1 MKGSGLLE
9 ATVLG
14 PVGAR
19 VRGNSISIRGR
30 LGRTV
35 LAALALACRKPV
47 SVERLIDA
55 LWGEL
60 PPATARTQVHI
71 QVSKLRASLGRAGAA
86 GAVVTVPNGYLLD
99 CPVDVDEVRG
109 LLRTARAAGDPAATA
124 GLLRSGLDR
133 WIGTP
138 LGGVTP
144 HLAGAELPRLDE
156 LRICLVEEWID
167 AEIACGRAAR
177 LLPELTALVQAHP
190 LREGLHHRRMLALH
204 HAGRRA
210 DALAAFQQARRVLR
224 DELGMDPSKELLALE
239 AEILAVETPPAAIVV
254 PAQLPPRTSG
264 FAGRDAESA
273 AIRAAVVRRTDAPP
287 LVLVTGMPGI
297 GKTALA
303 VHAAAAS
310 SHAFPD
316 GQLYADLRG
325 ADARPAAPHEILA
338 GFLRALGVPARLM
351 PATVEERTAEF
362 RSRTAGKRVL
372 VVLDNTATAWQLEPL
387 LLADPGCATIVTSRS
402 VLPEVESAVR
412 VPLAP
417 LAGPVAAT
425 VLANVAGAA
434 RLGEDEDEGTV
445 ATVIEACGGVPLA
458 LRIAGAQLA
467 AYPTLGVAELAA
479 RLSDESRRMR
489 ELVAG
494 QRSVRDS
501 LDASFRLLGRDT
513 RAAMLALA
521 AIGAPTFT
529 GWPLAP
535 VLDVPL
541 TRVDEVLAHLCAMNL
556 LDQAGPGRDGVP
568 RYRMHD
574 LVRAYCR
581 TVGPPLDAGP
591 LSRLAGWA
599 ITLTRHAYEGILGAP
614 VGYAVLART
623 AAPLEKDVVER
634 VVREPLSWVGADAD
648 VLLAVF
654 DLAVRGGLLRPAAA
668 LLLVLRAPLV
678 RLDLHDH
685 GARAAARLANVAGAD
700 PVVRVTAALVA
711 ATARMHHSRYADVV
725 AILNEVPV
733 REVDP
738 ALRAEVLTKLADAY
752 ERCRDWHRAITVV
765 REAVVCFR
773 KSGNRA
779 GESGCH
785 ATLAALYRD
794 HLGDLRAAKAH
805 GTKALR
811 LADATGEWK
820 TRALVRLVVMRTAL
834 ACGNPAAAAGLAEQ
848 ARCLSEQH
856 GDPVGRTWCLTA
868 EADAHRAN
876 GDLSAARRSA
886 DRALDLARRIR
897 RPDAESA
904 ALLALASIEL
914 AAGDRVAA
922 RRVALESLRLQDEF
936 DSPVER
942 AGVERVLAEIDGQL
956 PAAAEG

>member
-1 MKGSGLLE
+1 MLE

-19 VRGNSISIRGR
+19 VHGTPVPIKGR

-35 LAALALACRKPV
+35 LAVLALACRQPV

-71 QVSKLRASLGRAGAA
+71 QVSKLRAALDRAGAA
-86 GAVVTVPNGYLLD
+86 GAVVTVASGYLLD
-99 CPVDVDEVRG
+99 CLVDVDEVRR
-109 LLRTARAAGDPAATA
+109 LLSTARAAGDPADAA
-124 GLLRSGLDR
+124 GLLRSALDR
-133 WIGTP
+133 WAGTP

-144 HLAGAELPRLDE
+144 YLAGAELLRLDE
-156 LRICLVEEWID
+156 LRMCLVEEWID
-167 AEIACGRAAR
+167 AELACGRAAR
-177 LLPELTALVQAHP
+177 LLPELSALVQAHP
-190 LREGLHHRRMLALH
+190 LREGLHQRRMLALH
-204 HAGRRA
+204 RAGRRA
-210 DALAAFQQARRVLR
+210 DALAAFHEARRVLR
-224 DELGMDPSKELLALE
+224 DELGVDPSRELLALE
-239 AEILAVETPPAAIVV
+239 AEVLAVEAPPAATVV

-264 FAGRDAESA
+264 FAGRAAESA
-273 AIRAAVVRRTDAPP
+273 AIRAAVARRSDAPP

-303 VHAAAAS
+303 VHAGAAS
-310 SHAFPD
+310 VHAYPD

-325 ADARPAAPHEILA
+325 ADARPAAPHDILA
-338 GFLRALGVPARLM
+338 GFLRALGVPARSM

-372 VVLDNTATAWQLEPL
+372 VLLDNAATAWQIEPL
-387 LLADPGCATIVTSRS
+387 LAADPGCATIVTSRS

-412 VPLAP
+412 VPLGP
-417 LAGPVAAT
+417 LPDEVAGT

-434 RLGEDEDEGTV
+434 RLDDGDGDGTV
-445 ATVIEACGGVPLA
+445 AAVIQACGGVPLA

-467 AYPTLGVAELAA
+467 AYPKLSVAELAA

-501 LDASFRLLGRDT
+501 LDTSFRLLDREG

-541 TRVDEVLAHLCAMNL
+541 ARTGEVLAHLCAMNL

-581 TVGPPLDAGP
+581 TVGPSLDAGP
-591 LSRLAGWA
+591 VNRLAGWA
-599 ITLTRHAYEGILGAP
+599 VALTRHAYEGILGTPA
-614 VGYAVLART
+614 GYTVLAET
-623 AAPLEKDVVER
+623 AAPIGRNVAAR
-634 VVREPLSWVGADAD
+634 VVKEPLSWVGADVD

-654 DLAVRGGLLRPAAA
+654 ALAVRGGLLRPAAA

-678 RLDLHDH
+678 RLDLYDH
-685 GARAAARLANVAGAD
+685 GARAAARLTTVAGQD
-700 PVVRVTAALVA
+700 PVVRVTAALVT
-711 ATARMHHSRYADVV
+711 ATARMHRSRYADVV
-725 AILNEVPV
+725 AILDEVPL
-733 REVDP
+733 RDVDF
-738 ALRAEVLTKLADAY
+738 ALRAEVLTKLGDAY
-752 ERCRDWHRAITVV
+752 ERCGDWHRAITAV

-773 KSGNRA
+773 KSGNLA
-779 GESGCH
+779 GMSGCH
-785 ATLAALYRD
+785 GTLAALYRD
-794 HLGDLRAAKAH
+794 HLGDLCAATVH
-805 GTKALR
+805 GAKALR
-811 LADATGEWK
+811 LADAAGEWK
-820 TRALVRLVVMRTAL
+820 TCAQVRLVAVRTAL
-834 ACGNPAAAAGLAEQ
+834 ACGDPAAAVSLAGQ
-848 ARCLSEQH
+848 ARVLSEQH
-856 GDPVGRTWCLTA
+856 GDPIGRTWCLTA

-876 GDLSAARRSA
+876 GDLPAARRSA
-886 DRALDLARRIR
+886 DRALGLARRIR

-914 AAGDRVAA
+914 AAGDRAAA
-922 RRVALESLRLQDEF
+922 RRIAHESLRLQDRF

-942 AGVERVLAEIDGQL
+942 VGVERVLAEIDCQL
-956 PAAAEG
+956 PSGAGR

>member
-1 MKGSGLLE
+1 LLE

-19 VRGNSISIRGR
+19 VRGKPVPIKGR

-35 LAALALACRKPV
+35 LAALALACRQPV

-55 LWGEL
+55 LWGEQ

-71 QVSKLRASLGRAGAA
+71 QVSKLRASLDRAGAA
-86 GAVVTVPNGYLLD
+86 GAVVTVPSGYLLD
-99 CPVDVDEVRG
+99 CLVDVDEVRR
-109 LLRTARAAGDPAATA
+109 LLITARAAGDHADTA
-124 GLLRSGLDR
+124 GMLRSALDR
-133 WIGTP
+133 WTGTP
-138 LGGVTP
+138 LGGVTA

-156 LRICLVEEWID
+156 LRICLAEEWID

-204 HAGRRA
+204 RAGRRA
-210 DALAAFQQARRVLR
+210 DALAAFQVARRVLR
-224 DELGMDPSKELLALE
+224 DELGMDPSRELLALE
-239 AEILAVETPPAAIVV
+239 AEILAVETPPAVTVV

-273 AIRAAVVRRTDAPP
+273 AIRAAMARRTDASP

-303 VHAAAAS
+303 VHAGAAS
-310 SHAFPD
+310 VHAYPD

-338 GFLRALGVPARLM
+338 GFLRVLGVPARLM

-362 RSRTAGKRVL
+362 RSRTAGKQVL
-372 VVLDNTATAWQLEPL
+372 VVLDNAATARQIEPL
-387 LLADPGCATIVTSRS
+387 MAADPGCATIVTSRS

-417 LAGPVAAT
+417 LSDRMAET

-434 RLGEDEDEGTV
+434 RLGEGTV

-467 AYPTLGVAELAA
+467 AYPKLSVAELAA

-489 ELVAG
+489 ELAVG

-501 LDASFRLLGRDT
+501 LDASFRLLDRDA
-513 RAAMLALA
+513 RAAMLAMA
-521 AIGAPTFT
+521 AIGSPTFT

-541 TRVDEVLAHLCAMNL
+541 PRTDELLAHLCAMNL

-581 TVGPPLDAGP
+581 TVGPSLDPGA
-591 LSRLAGWA
+591 LDRLVRWA
-599 ITLTRHAYEGILGAP
+599 VALTRHAYEGILGAP
-614 VGYAVLART
+614 AGYTVLAET
-623 AAPLEKDVVER
+623 AAPLDQDVLGR
-634 VVREPLSWVGADAD
+634 VVQEPLPWVGADVD

-654 DLAVRGGLLRPAAA
+654 DLAVRGGLPRPAAA

-678 RLDLHDH
+678 RLDLYDH
-685 GARAAARLANVAGAD
+685 GARAAARLTTVAGTD
-700 PVVRVTAALVA
+700 PVVRVTAALVT
-711 ATARMHHSRYADVV
+711 ATARMHRSRYADVV
-725 AILNEVPV
+725 AILNEVPL
-733 REVDP
+733 REVDL
-738 ALRAEVLTKLADAY
+738 ALRAEVLTKLGDAY
-752 ERCRDWHRAITVV
+752 ERCRDWHRAITAV

-773 KSGNRA
+773 KYGNLA

-785 ATLAALYRD
+785 GTLAALYRD
-794 HLGDLRAAKAH
+794 HLGDLRAARAH

-811 LADATGEWK
+811 LADAAGEWK
-820 TRALVRLVVMRTAL
+820 NRAQVRLVVMRTAL
-834 ACGNPAAAAGLAEQ
+834 ACGDPAAAAGLAEQ
-848 ARCLSEQH
+848 ARCLSEQN
-856 GDPVGRTWCLTA
+856 GDPIGQTWCLTA

-886 DRALDLARRIR
+886 DRAVGLARRTR

-914 AAGDRVAA
+914 AAGDRAAA
-922 RRVALESLRLQDEF
+922 RRIAHASLHLQDQF

-942 AGVERVLAEIDGQL
+942 AGVEKVLAEIDGQL
-956 PAAAEG
+956 PSAAGR

>member
-1 MKGSGLLE
+1 MLE

-19 VRGNSISIRGR
+19 IRGTSVPIKGR

-35 LAALALACRKPV
+35 LAALALACRQPV

-71 QVSKLRASLGRAGAA
+71 QVSKLRASLDRAGAA
-86 GAVVTVPNGYLLD
+86 GAVVTVSSGYLLD
-99 CPVDVDEVRG
+99 CLVDVDEVRR
-109 LLRTARAAGDPAATA
+109 LLSTARAAGDPADTA
-124 GLLRSGLDR
+124 GLLRSALDR
-133 WIGTP
+133 WTGTP

-156 LRICLVEEWID
+156 LRICLAEEWID

-177 LLPELTALVQAHP
+177 LLPELTGLVQAHP
-190 LREGLHHRRMLALH
+190 LREGLHQRRMLALH
-204 HAGRRA
+204 RAGRRA
-210 DALAAFQQARRVLR
+210 DALAAFQEARRVLR
-224 DELGMDPSKELLALE
+224 DELGMDPSRELRALE
-239 AEILAVETPPAAIVV
+239 AEILSVETSPAVTVV

-264 FAGRDAESA
+264 FAGRAAESA
-273 AIRAAVVRRTDAPP
+273 AIRAAVARRADAPP

-303 VHAAAAS
+303 VHAGAAS
-310 SHAFPD
+310 VHAYPD

-325 ADARPAAPHEILA
+325 ADARPAVPHEILG
-338 GFLRALGVPARLM
+338 GFLRALGVPARSM

-372 VVLDNTATAWQLEPL
+372 VVLDNAATARQIEPL
-387 LLADPGCATIVTSRS
+387 LAADPGCATIVTSRS
-402 VLPEVESAVR
+402 VLPEVEPSVR

-417 LAGPVAAT
+417 LCDQVAET

-434 RLGEDEDEGTV
+434 RLGECEGTV

-467 AYPTLGVAELAA
+467 AYPTLSVAELAA

-501 LDASFRLLGRDT
+501 LDASFRLLERDA

-541 TRVDEVLAHLCAMNL
+541 PRTDEVLAHLCAMNL

-581 TVGPPLDAGP
+581 TVGPSLDPGA
-591 LSRLAGWA
+591 LDRLAGWA
-599 ITLTRHAYEGILGAP
+599 IALTRHAYEGILGTP
-614 VGYAVLART
+614 VGYAVLAET
-623 AAPLEKDVVER
+623 AAPLDQDVLGRLVK
-634 VVREPLSWVGADAD
+634 EPLPWVGADVD

-654 DLAVRGGLLRPAAA
+654 DLAVRGGLPRPAAA

-678 RLDLHDH
+678 RLDLYDH
-685 GARAAARLANVAGAD
+685 GARAATRLMNVAGAD
-700 PVVRVTAALVA
+700 PVARVTAALVT
-711 ATARMHHSRYADVV
+711 ATARMHRSRYADVV
-725 AILNEVPV
+725 AILNEVPLAD
-733 REVDP
+733 VDP
-738 ALRAEVLTKLADAY
+738 ALRAEVLTKLGDAY
-752 ERCRDWHRAITVV
+752 ERCRDWHRAITAV

-773 KSGNRA
+773 KSGNPA

-785 ATLAALYRD
+785 GTLAALYRD
-794 HLGDLRAAKAH
+794 HLGDLVAARAH
-805 GTKALR
+805 GAKALR
-811 LADATGEWK
+811 LADAAGDWK
-820 TRALVRLVVMRTAL
+820 TRAQVRLVVMRTAL
-834 ACGNPAAAAGLAEQ
+834 ACGDPAAAAELAEQ
-848 ARCLSEQH
+848 ARCLSEQN
-856 GDPVGRTWCLTA
+856 GDPIGQTWCLTA

-876 GDLSAARRSA
+876 GDLYAARRSA
-886 DRALDLARRIR
+886 DRALGLARRIR

-914 AAGDRVAA
+914 AAGDRAAA
-922 RRVALESLRLQDEF
+922 RRIAHASLRLQDQF

-942 AGVERVLAEIDGQL
+942 VGVEKVLAEIDCQL
-956 PAAAEG
+956 PSGAGR

>member
-1 MKGSGLLE
+1 M
-9 ATVLG
+9 T
-14 PVGAR
+14 
-19 VRGNSISIRGR
+19 
-30 LGRTV
+30 
-35 LAALALACRKPV
+35 
-47 SVERLIDA
+47 
-55 LWGEL
+55 
-60 PPATARTQVHI
+60 
-71 QVSKLRASLGRAGAA
+71 
-86 GAVVTVPNGYLLD
+86 
-99 CPVDVDEVRG
+99 
-109 LLRTARAAGDPAATA
+109 
-124 GLLRSGLDR
+124 
-133 WIGTP
+133 
-138 LGGVTP
+138 
-144 HLAGAELPRLDE
+144 
-156 LRICLVEEWID
+156 
-167 AEIACGRAAR
+167 
-177 LLPELTALVQAHP
+177 
-190 LREGLHHRRMLALH
+190 
-204 HAGRRA
+204 
-210 DALAAFQQARRVLR
+210 
-224 DELGMDPSKELLALE
+224 
-239 AEILAVETPPAAIVV
+239 VV

-273 AIRAAVVRRTDAPP
+273 AIRAAMARRTDAPP
-287 LVLVTGMPGI
+287 LVLITGMPGI

-303 VHAAAAS
+303 LHAGAASVHAY
-310 SHAFPD
+310 PD

-338 GFLRALGVPARLM
+338 GFLRVLGVPARLM

-372 VVLDNTATAWQLEPL
+372 VVLDNAATARQIEPL
-387 LLADPGCATIVTSRS
+387 MAADPGCATIVTSRS

-417 LAGPVAAT
+417 LSDRMAET

-434 RLGEDEDEGTV
+434 RLGEGEGTV

-467 AYPTLGVAELAA
+467 AYPKLSVAELAA

-489 ELVAG
+489 ELAVG

-501 LDASFRLLGRDT
+501 LDASFRLLERDA

-521 AIGAPTFT
+521 AIGSPTFT

-541 TRVDEVLAHLCAMNL
+541 PRTDELLAHLCAMNL

-581 TVGPPLDAGP
+581 TVGPSLDPGA
-591 LSRLAGWA
+591 LDRLARWA
-599 ITLTRHAYEGILGAP
+599 VALTRYAHEGILGAP
-614 VGYAVLART
+614 AGYTVLAET
-623 AAPLEKDVVER
+623 AAPLDQDVVGR
-634 VVREPLSWVGADAD
+634 VVKEPLPWVGADVD

-654 DLAVRGGLLRPAAA
+654 DLAVRGGLPRSAAA

-678 RLDLHDH
+678 RLDLYDH
-685 GARAAARLANVAGAD
+685 GARAAARLTNVAGPD
-700 PVVRVTAALVA
+700 PVVRVTAALVT
-711 ATARMHHSRYADVV
+711 ATARMHRSRYADVV
-725 AILNEVPV
+725 AVLNEVPL
-733 REVDP
+733 REVDL
-738 ALRAEVLTKLADAY
+738 ALRAEVLTKLGDAY
-752 ERCRDWHRAITVV
+752 ERCRDWHRAITAV

-773 KSGNRA
+773 KSGNLA

-785 ATLAALYRD
+785 STLAALYRD
-794 HLGDLRAAKAH
+794 HLGDLGAARAH

-811 LADATGEWK
+811 LADAAGEWK
-820 TRALVRLVVMRTAL
+820 TCAQVRLVVVRTAL
-834 ACGNPAAAAGLAEQ
+834 ACGDTAAAISLAEQ
-848 ARCLSEQH
+848 ARGLSERN
-856 GDPVGRTWCLTA
+856 GDLIGQTWCRTA

-886 DRALDLARRIR
+886 DRAVGLARRTR

-914 AAGDRVAA
+914 AAGDRAAA
-922 RRVALESLRLQDEF
+922 RRIAHASLRLQDQF

-942 AGVERVLAEIDGQL
+942 AGVEKVLAEIDCQL
-956 PAAAEG
+956 PSGAGR

>member
-1 MKGSGLLE
+1 MLE

-19 VRGNSISIRGR
+19 VHGTPVPVKGR

-35 LAALALACRKPV
+35 LAVLALACRQPV

-71 QVSKLRASLGRAGAA
+71 QVSKLRAALDRAGAA
-86 GAVVTVPNGYLLD
+86 GAVVTVASGYLLD
-99 CPVDVDEVRG
+99 CLVDVDEVRR
-109 LLRTARAAGDPAATA
+109 LLSTARAAGDPADAA
-124 GLLRSGLDR
+124 GLLRSALDR
-133 WIGTP
+133 WAGTP

-144 HLAGAELPRLDE
+144 YLAGAELLRLDE
-156 LRICLVEEWID
+156 LRMCLVEEWID
-167 AEIACGRAAR
+167 AELACGRAAR
-177 LLPELTALVQAHP
+177 LLPELSALVQAHP

-204 HAGRRA
+204 RAGRRA
-210 DALAAFQQARRVLR
+210 DALAAFHEARRVLR
-224 DELGMDPSKELLALE
+224 DELGVDPSPELLALE
-239 AEILAVETPPAAIVV
+239 AEILAVGTPPAVAVV

-264 FAGRDAESA
+264 FAGRAAESA
-273 AIRAAVVRRTDAPP
+273 AVRSAVARRTDAPP

-303 VHAAAAS
+303 VHAGAAS
-310 SHAFPD
+310 VHAYPD

-325 ADARPAAPHEILA
+325 ADARPAAPHDVLA
-338 GFLRALGVPARLM
+338 GFLRALGVPARSM

-372 VVLDNTATAWQLEPL
+372 VLLDNAATAGQIEPL
-387 LLADPGCATIVTSRS
+387 LAADPACATIVTSRS

-412 VPLAP
+412 VPLGP
-417 LAGPVAAT
+417 LSDQVAGT

-434 RLGEDEDEGTV
+434 RLDDGGGKGTV

-467 AYPTLGVAELAA
+467 AYPKLSVAELAA

-501 LDASFRLLGRDT
+501 LDTSFRLLDRET

-521 AIGAPTFT
+521 AIGSATFT

-541 TRVDEVLAHLCAMNL
+541 ARTEEVLAHLCAMNL

-581 TVGPPLDAGP
+581 TVGPSLDAGP
-591 LSRLAGWA
+591 LNRLAGWA
-599 ITLTRHAYEGILGAP
+599 VALTRHAYEGILGAP
-614 VGYAVLART
+614 VGYTVLAET
-623 AAPLEKDVVER
+623 AAPLGRDVVGR
-634 VVREPLSWVGADAD
+634 VVKEPLSWVGADVD
-648 VLLAVF
+648 LLLAVF
-654 DLAVRGGLLRPAAA
+654 ALAVRGGLLRPAAA

-678 RLDLHDH
+678 RLDLSDH
-685 GARAAARLANVAGAD
+685 GARAAARLTAVAGPD

-711 ATARMHHSRYADVV
+711 ATARMHRSRYADVV
-725 AILNEVPV
+725 AILNEVPL
-733 REVDP
+733 RDVDF
-738 ALRAEVLTKLADAY
+738 ALRAEVLTKLGDAY
-752 ERCRDWHRAITVV
+752 ERCGDWHRAITAV
-765 REAVVCFR
+765 REAVGCFR
-773 KSGNRA
+773 KSGNLA
-779 GESGCH
+779 GMSGCH
-785 ATLAALYRD
+785 GTLAALYRD
-794 HLGDLRAAKAH
+794 HLGDLGAARVH
-805 GTKALR
+805 GAKALR
-811 LADATGEWK
+811 LADAAGDWK
-820 TRALVRLVVMRTAL
+820 TRAQVRLVAVRTAL
-834 ACGNPAAAAGLAEQ
+834 ACGDAATAVGLAEQ
-848 ARCLSEQH
+848 ARGLAEQH
-856 GDPVGRTWCLTA
+856 GDPIGWTWCLAA

-876 GDLSAARRSA
+876 GDLLAARRCA
-886 DRALDLARRIR
+886 DRALGLARRTR

-914 AAGDRVAA
+914 AAGDRGAA
-922 RRVALESLRLQDEF
+922 RRLAYAALRLQDRF

-942 AGVERVLAEIDGQL
+942 VGVERVLAEIGGQL
-956 PAAAEG
+956 PSGAAR